1 MAARYGGSPPAPK
14 PYTAVPLVAGLG
26 LRIDPGAQRGHDQYA
41 PGLLVGW
48 LGGTCEA
55 LSPVHVG
62 SGAIERTA
70 RVAPDLAAET
80 PLLLPL
86 VRAAG
91 VPVLPGPTLKGAVRA
106 VVEAITPSCLAVGGR
121 PTSAQ
126 AAALRACVRR
136 AELCVACRLF
146 GMAGAAGQGYQGRVR
161 FADAPLVEGQ
171 PTVAYAPP
179 LHAPRP
185 RGGAPAGRKF
195 YRHGNPAHGTVPL
208 EVCPAGARFR
218 WRLDFANLR
227 PDELGLLLVALG
239 QGEPPLWLKL
249 GGYKP
254 ACFGSVHFALGSL
267 VCDDPAA
274 RYLDYAEPIVTPPP
288 DGAPYLQALA
298 DSGLVLAD
306 RLERLAAILRHPGD
320 GDCPAGVY

>member
-1 MAARYGGSPPAPK
+1 MRYGGPPLPPK
-14 PYTAVPLVAGLG
+14 PYTAVPLVDSLG
-26 LRIDPGAQRGHDQYA
+26 LRMDPGAQRGHDQYTRD
-41 PGLLVGW
+41 LLVGW
-48 LGGTCEA
+48 LEGTWEA
-55 LSPVHVG
+55 LTPVHVG
-62 SGAIERTA
+62 SGGVERTA
-70 RVAPDLAAET
+70 RVAPELAAET

-91 VPVLPGPTLKGAVRA
+91 VPVLPGPTLKGAIRA
-106 VVEAITPSCLAVGGR
+106 VVEAITHSCLAVGR

-126 AAALRACVRR
+126 TAALRACQRR

-146 GMAGAAGQGYQGRVR
+146 GALGYQGRVR
-161 FADAPLVEGQ
+161 FADAPLVDGA
-171 PTVAYAPP
+171 TAVAYAPP

-195 YRHGNPAHGTVPL
+195 YRHGRPAQGTVPL

-227 PDELGLLLVALG
+227 PEELGLLALALG
-239 QGEPPLWLKL
+239 QGEPRLWLKL

-254 ACFGSVHFALGSL
+254 ACFGSVELTLDRLAL
-267 VCDDPAA
+267 DDPAE
-274 RYLDYAEPIVTPPP
+274 RYLSYDTHAAADAPAA

-298 DSGLVLAD
+298 ESGLLVAD
-306 RLERLAAILRHPGD
+306 RLERLAALLRYPGD